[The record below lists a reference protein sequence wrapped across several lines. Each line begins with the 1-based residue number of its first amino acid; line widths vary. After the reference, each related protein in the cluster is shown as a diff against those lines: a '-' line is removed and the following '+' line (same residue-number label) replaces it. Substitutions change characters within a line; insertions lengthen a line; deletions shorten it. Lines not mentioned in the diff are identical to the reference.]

1 MASAWRAF
9 IRLFGLG
16 KKEENKPQQPRYHPY
31 DEISDDQIAA
41 NRPNP
46 RPPRSHPYDEV
57 SVEQL
62 EENRSSVMTT
72 TMAADNSELNYVD
85 VQVLPR
91 ASTDSATADN
101 YENIEIQPG
110 ARGSNPAKASRSM
123 DPPTI
128 YTEVKLNQ

>member
-62 EENRSSVMTT
+62 EENRSSVMT
-72 TMAADNSELNYVD
+72 
-85 VQVLPR
+85 
-91 ASTDSATADN
+91 DSATADN